1 MAQQT
6 INIGSSANDGTGDTL
21 RTAGDKI
28 NDNFNEL
35 YTQTSAIL
43 DSADVVSIITD
54 SDLNMHA
61 NDIRT
66 TGRSLYRNEYDSAGL
81 LPDNTVYGGMFAY
94 THNDQRALFS
104 HDSAWAKLIDSDLL
118 ISGSYSA
125 NVNGTVFE
133 NLHLHKPVIPTG
145 IYDSSGSV
153 IVKFAT
159 TGTPTNYVNLKA
171 DATSSPTIGV
181 EGGDSDID
189 LKIQAKGS
197 GLIVV
202 DGRFGF
208 TSKTI
213 TNVSDTLDSDI
224 PMYIFNMGTSQS
236 FTQGNGT
243 SAGEIRKIVNKS
255 GTGIDVTLAFTNFG
269 HPDAGV
275 TNGVKM
281 IDNAYFEIVWDGS
294 QWQIDR
300 DSDRNIQIV

>member
-21 RTAGDKI
+21 RVAGDKI
-28 NDNFNEL
+28 NDNFTEL

-61 NDIRT
+61 NDITT
-66 TGRSLYRNEYDSAGL
+66 TGRVIYSNKYDSDGL
-81 LPDNTVYGGMFAY
+81 LPDNNIYEGMFVY
-94 THNDQRALFS
+94 THNDQRASFA
-104 HDSAWAKLIDSDLL
+104 HDSAWSKLIDSDLL
-118 ISGSYSA
+118 TSGNYSA
-125 NVNGTVFE
+125 DVNGTVFK
-133 NLHLHKPVIPTG
+133 NLHLHKPVVPTG
-145 IYDSSGSV
+145 IYDSAGSV

-181 EGGDSDID
+181 EGADSDIG

-208 TSKTI
+208 TSKTL
-213 TNVSDTLDSDI
+213 TSTSDTLDSDI
-224 PMYIFNMGTSQS
+224 PLYVFDLGVSGS

-243 SAGEIRKIVNKS
+243 STGEIRKIVNKS

-275 TNGVKM
+275 TNGIKM